1 MFKTSLQRN
10 IHIQKHTPQAVF
22 CFESNKQDFS
32 TTETVLQTKYRVF
45 HALTI
50 LKWAPWE
57 QTDAQFLLDNFML
70 LVTIHSS

>member
-10 IHIQKHTPQAVF
+10 THIQKNIPQAIL

-50 LKWAPWE
+50 LKWALWE

-70 LVTIHSS
+70 LVTTHSS